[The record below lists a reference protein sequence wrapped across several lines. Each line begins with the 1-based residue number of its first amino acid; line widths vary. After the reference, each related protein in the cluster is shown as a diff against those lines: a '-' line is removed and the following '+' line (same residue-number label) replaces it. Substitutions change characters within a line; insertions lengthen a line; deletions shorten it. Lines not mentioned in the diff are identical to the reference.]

1 MTHDLAL
8 GVLRRLRRRPDA
20 DVPLAA
26 LARATGGS
34 RFQVQRGFARLAGES
49 PKAYT
54 LRLRLEHAAAQL
66 AASDARVLDIALDR
80 GFASHEVF
88 TRAFTRH
95 FGRTPSAYRAAA
107 RVATVTPEART
118 RHRQVV
124 DTVGPCLRLFHVP
137 TQVTTRT
144 AMPTLSIERQEIAA
158 QPVLFVR
165 ARSARHELAAAI
177 GAGVG
182 QSYMQAQKAGL
193 AMAGPPYHP
202 LSVDVG
208 GPAHDRSRRAAGR
221 AGQRGRRSGSGG
233 AAGRAGRRGDAC
245 RALRAAVRDLR
256 RHRAM
261 DRGAGAAPDGA
272 PWESYLTDPA
282 DHPESGRLAHGRL
295 LADRGVA
302 GAAADVRAEL

>member
-8 GVLRRLRRRPDA
+8 GVLRRLRRQPDA

-34 RFQVQRGFARLAGES
+34 RSQVQRGFARLAGES
-49 PKAYT
+49 PKAYA

-107 RVATVTPEART
+107 HGATVTPEART

-137 TQVTTRT
+137 TQVTTRIP
-144 AMPTLSIERQEIAA
+144 MPTLSIERQEIAA

-165 ARSARHELAAAI
+165 TRSARHELASAI

-193 AMAGPPYHP
+193 AMAGPPFTRYPSMSAGLITIEAGVP
-202 LSVDVG
+202 LAAPAGGDGAVEAGELPG
-208 GPAHDRSRRAAGR
+208 GPVVVAMHAGPYEQLTETYAAIERWIEAQG
-221 AGQRGRRSGSGG
+221 
-233 AAGRAGRRGDAC
+233 
-245 RALRAAVRDLR
+245 LR
-256 RHRAM
+256 
-261 DRGAGAAPDGA
+261 PNGA

-282 DHPESGRLAHGRL
+282 DHPDQ
-295 LADRGVA
+295 ADWRTAVYWPI
-302 GAAADVRAEL
+302 AE